1 MTKVSRS
8 EKKWMINTV
17 KNHNE
22 DSARVKELIQKVK
35 DNGGLNYAREKM
47 MKYREEAIE
56 ILNTFPDSPS
66 RQSFIDLVIFST
78 ERSK

>member
-1 MTKVSRS
+1 
-8 EKKWMINTV
+8 MINTV

-22 DSARVKELIQKVK
+22 DSKRVKELIQKVK
-35 DNGGLNYAREKM
+35 DSGGLDYARQKM
-47 MKYREEAIE
+47 MQYREEAIA
-56 ILNTFPDSPS
+56 ILQTFPDSPS